1 MEEEKFD
8 VLIGD
13 DVVAKHMSIET
24 ATILVEALFRK
35 YYNEPCMKVT
45 LVKEDRCVAA
55 DES

>member
-1 MEEEKFD
+1 MEEEKFN

-13 DVVAKHMSIET
+13 DVVARYMSIEI

-55 DES
+55 NES